1 MQALKRRQAC
11 GRLRRFRSAG
21 LDCSS
26 RLRLIYLRSGTVI
39 LTKELYPLNIENS
52 YMKVLL
58 AELGGSHIEV
68 LYTLV
73 HVLHMKGHEVFLACN
88 KNLAGLIREKEKL
101 SGIFLLPDDIRGVAM
116 QVQALRTIRGA
127 IRDNHID
134 TLILGTTEIKPVRYL
149 LPFLPRV
156 NIIGIVHNS
165 AKLNSSAAFKY
176 FYPIRIRKYFVLG
189 DYIRRNITGLS
200 EERVFAYYP
209 VYFPKPV
216 DRVALTKPSHEK
228 WIIIPGAV
236 RSERKDYILLLRK
249 IHEHGLP
256 ENIRLVLLGK
266 SYEGEREID
275 ALIRGVNAREERIVT
290 FDEYLDFDTF
300 HEYLSKADFVL
311 PLLKITA
318 DLFYDDKRISGAFN
332 LAYGYRLPLLLPGTF
347 RKNTDPAPFAIYY
360 RTIDELYEI
369 FRSASRDDLYAS
381 AVVEAYARTERFD
394 LDDMADRLVS
404 FIQGTAVSDRS

>member
-1 MQALKRRQAC
+1 
-11 GRLRRFRSAG
+11 
-21 LDCSS
+21 
-26 RLRLIYLRSGTVI
+26 
-39 LTKELYPLNIENS
+39 
-52 YMKVLL
+52 
-58 AELGGSHIEV
+58 
-68 LYTLV
+68 
-73 HVLHMKGHEVFLACN
+73 MKGHEVFLACN

-332 LAYGYRLPLLLPGTF
+332 LAYGYRLPSTTERSTNSTKYFVPPAETICMLALSLKPTRGLKGSTLMIWPIDWFHSFREPPFRTAAEPYPHFGFSRLSELRHHVRGRVRSWRRGWISPAGSPGTSG
-347 RKNTDPAPFAIYY
+347 RKGAEGWSPGSKY
-360 RTIDELYEI
+360 LSVSH
-369 FRSASRDDLYAS
+369 RSAHAEWGNGDGDSPRR
-381 AVVEAYARTERFD
+381 E
-394 LDDMADRLVS
+394 
-404 FIQGTAVSDRS
+404 